1 MLLLLLSLLLLLH
14 VGSKFPLCYLSDQHF
29 LTFLTFLATVNW
41 VGYLKYISPAIKDFF
56 DGRIVKASDK
66 SPVTLIL

>member
-14 VGSKFPLCYLSDQHF
+14 ERSKILPCYLSDEQF

-56 DGRIVKASDK
+56 YGRIVKASDK
-66 SPVTLIL
+66 RPVTLIL